1 MTMRQALAGLK
12 YVSTTD
18 NSQPFMLEM
27 HILGLIVDGVPD
39 YPTYIKHPNKD
50 RAALAFSQLHAAVKE
65 TAKTKILGT
74 EVQRDF
80 KIFENCTFGA
90 ANEMVETLD
99 NLRIAAIGENV
110 PSNKPVSELST
121 EEKTQILEIQERL
134 FLAYYDQL
142 PRILG
147 LVVAGIRGED
157 GSNDYLD
164 AILNEP
170 AIPALA
176 VAGSFFLNKA
186 YFQIW
191 DNYPNIVAFTT
202 QYLASNKQNYIGE
215 YSPKTLLA
223 VHRDGF

>member
-18 NSQPFMLEM
+18 NFQPFMLEM

-39 YPTYIKHPNKD
+39 YPAYIKHQNKD
-50 RAALAFSQLHAAVKE
+50 RAALAFEQLHAAVKE